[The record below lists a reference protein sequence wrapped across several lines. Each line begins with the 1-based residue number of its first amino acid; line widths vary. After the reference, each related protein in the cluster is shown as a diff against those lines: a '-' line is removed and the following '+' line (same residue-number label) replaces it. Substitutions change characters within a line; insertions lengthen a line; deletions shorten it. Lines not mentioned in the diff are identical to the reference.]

1 MCTDQRHDP
10 CCHLHTLGTKLQ
22 YLQHKAGVEDCPGY
36 LWTIDTISIPIDT
49 VEQRWKG
56 SPEEHP
62 MAMASGE
69 QQSLQEA
76 PEVQAL
82 ARNLALEAIY
92 KNI

>member
-10 CCHLHTLGTKLQ
+10 RCHLHTLGIELQ

-36 LWTIDTISIPIDT
+36 LWL

-56 SPEEHP
+56 SPEEQP

-69 QQSLQEA
+69 QQSLREA

-82 ARNLALEAIY
+82 ARNLTLEAIY